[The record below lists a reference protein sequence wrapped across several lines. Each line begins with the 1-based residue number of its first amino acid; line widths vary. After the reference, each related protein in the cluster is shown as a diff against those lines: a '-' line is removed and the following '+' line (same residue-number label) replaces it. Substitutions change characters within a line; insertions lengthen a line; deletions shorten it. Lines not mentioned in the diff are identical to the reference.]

1 MRKTDYA
8 LAGTRNWFVVHTD
21 LIVTIGG
28 LHFHGAVLY
37 EDDIM
42 KVFTADL
49 NPAVFIQA
57 VCAVR
62 TAVQCDDCIA
72 GRG

>member
-8 LAGTRNWFVVHTD
+8 LAGTRDRFMIHTD
-21 LIVTIGG
+21 LVVTVGG
-28 LHFHGAVLY
+28 LHHNAAVLY

-42 KVFTADL
+42 EVFTADL
-49 NPAVFIQA
+49 NPMIFIQT

-62 TAVQCDDCIA
+62 TVVQCDDCIA
-72 GRG
+72 GRS